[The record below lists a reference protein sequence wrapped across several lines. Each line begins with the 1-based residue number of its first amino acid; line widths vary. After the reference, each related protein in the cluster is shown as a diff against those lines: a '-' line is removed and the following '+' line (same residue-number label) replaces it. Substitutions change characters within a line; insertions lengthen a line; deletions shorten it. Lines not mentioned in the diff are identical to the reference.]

1 MSTGHLLLLQPAVH
15 VQGAGR
21 GRFPE
26 CLVNVDTRA
35 WFTLSS
41 TGRVDDDDG
50 ADDGADDDLTQGP
63 GSPSLLQVE
72 LMMMKTVML
81 MMMLQLSHKGYDH
94 LPFFMHSQQMLVAW
108 EEQLIAALF
117 QCVFLFAKCGF

>member
-1 MSTGHLLLLQPAVH
+1 MH

-35 WFTLSS
+35 WFTLTS
-41 TGRVDDDDG
+41 TGRVDYDDG

-72 LMMMKTVML
+72 LMMML
-81 MMMLQLSHKGYDH
+81 MMMQQPSHKGYH
-94 LPFFMHSQQMLVAW
+94 LPFFVHSQMLGKINLLLPYFSA
-108 EEQLIAALF
+108 F
-117 QCVFLFAKCGF
+117 HFAKCGF

>member
-1 MSTGHLLLLQPAVH
+1 MLPGHLLLLQPAVH

-72 LMMMKTVML
+72 LMMMITVML
-81 MMMLQLSHKGYDH
+81 MMMLQLSHKGYH

>member
-35 WFTLSS
+35 WFTLTS
-41 TGRVDDDDG
+41 TGRVVDDDD
-50 ADDGADDDLTQGP
+50 DADDDLTLGLGTVITLPSTGRVVDDDENDDADDDATTLTQG
-63 GSPSLLQVE
+63 L
-72 LMMMKTVML
+72 
-81 MMMLQLSHKGYDH
+81 
-94 LPFFMHSQQMLVAW
+94 
-108 EEQLIAALF
+108 
-117 QCVFLFAKCGF
+117 